1 MQHDQDLLRLHPQ
14 TARASRCGAFT
25 LIELLVVI
33 SIIALLV
40 GILLPALGAARGS
53 AQAIVCGAN
62 ERSVGQAVI
71 SYSTE
76 NKDLLPPSY
85 VYPSDDQGNW
95 RWQDQFGTG
104 ANWYL
109 HWSFMV
115 HDKASAGD
123 DAFKCPALDSGGMPR
138 TYPGNERDDWQT
150 ARDTQ
155 PDLQAPRM
163 AYSANSALMPRNK
176 FIGGQRQYKLVVT
189 AEITRESSTILATE
203 FIENTNLI
211 RSADESKS
219 HRPITAL
226 QAVGA
231 GLQANLEP
239 NSSFGRGRWVYGTEP
254 YGLQDYDVLVKETSG
269 ALTDI
274 GGGGPNINAV
284 GRHHSEK
291 ANFLF
296 ADGHVDRKA
305 VLDTMNERLWG
316 DRYYAVTGGD
326 TGVYDFDK

>member
-1 MQHDQDLLRLHPQ
+1 MKHAKDRLRLQ
-14 TARASRCGAFT
+14 IQSARASRFGGFT

-104 ANWYL
+104 ASWYM

-123 DAFKCPALDSGGMPR
+123 DAFKCPSLDSGGMPR
-138 TYPGNERDDWQT
+138 TFPGTERDDWQT
-150 ARDTQ
+150 ARDTK

-163 AYSANSALMPRNK
+163 AYTANSALMPRNK

-211 RSADESKS
+211 RNAADSKS
-219 HRPITAL
+219 HRPVTAL

-239 NSSFGRGRWVYGTEP
+239 NSSFGRGRWIYGTEP
-254 YGLQDYDVLVKETSG
+254 YGLQDYETLLGETSG

-274 GGGGPNINAV
+274 GGGGPNINV
-284 GRHHSEK
+284 IGRHHSDK

-316 DRYYAVTGGD
+316 DRFYAVTGGD